1 MSVDLRPIEEL
12 ERELEVRDAR
22 DRRDRA
28 LASNRMRRKQTRA
41 RIVLGGAIL
50 AEIRDIGDPEFIRKI
65 IAILDE
71 RVTRERDRETLG
83 NMIGALVPQIPIEHF
98 PASGG
103 LPDFAALEEAAIQA
117 GAVERLLPLLKREV
131 DQASKDDDAE

>member
-12 ERELEVRDAR
+12 ERELQSKDAR
-22 DRRDRA
+22 DRRERA
-28 LASNRMRRKQTRA
+28 LSSNRMRRKQTRA

-50 AEIRDIGDPEFIRKI
+50 AEIRDIGDPDFIRKI
-65 IAILDE
+65 IALLDE

-83 NMIGALVPQIPIEHF
+83 NMIGALVPELPIEHF

-103 LPDFAALEEAAIQA
+103 LPDFDPFHAAAVAGGAATGA
-117 GAVERLLPLLKREV
+117 G
-131 DQASKDDDAE
+131 